1 MDLIIQLKYYI
12 AKTYEIS
19 KIRIIIIR
27 HSVSAYILKTT
38 FKNNISL
45 KRSFLLTLVKKF
57 HHIRSLII
65 EWIDIFFPNIP
76 EVFTN

>member
-1 MDLIIQLKYYI
+1 MDLIIHSNN

-19 KIRIIIIR
+19 KMGITIIR

-45 KRSFLLTLVKKF
+45 KRSFLLTLVIKSRNF
-57 HHIRSLII
+57 II
-65 EWIDIFFPNIP
+65 LGL
-76 EVFTN
+76 

>member
-1 MDLIIQLKYYI
+1 MDLIIHSNN

-19 KIRIIIIR
+19 KMGIIIIR

-45 KRSFLLTLVKKF
+45 KRSFLLTLVIKSRNF
-57 HHIRSLII
+57 II
-65 EWIDIFFPNIP
+65 LGL
-76 EVFTN
+76 